1 MSSVINNYFINKLNK
16 TPRFCYFCKTIL
28 KTKIGILG
36 GGQLG
41 LMFIQNAVKYPVE
54 IYVMDPDK
62 EAPCKAVA
70 HHFTQGS
77 FRNYD
82 DVLNFGRQCEVLGI
96 EIEHVHVGAL
106 KKLQEEGVSIIPFPR
121 VIETIQDKGLQKEFY
136 KKYQIPTA
144 PFFLIENKEDFFK
157 HNITFPVVQKTRKD
171 GYDGKGVQIIYS
183 KEELNKL
190 WDMPSIIETIADIKM
205 EMAVIVCV
213 DEKGNQKFYTPV
225 EMVFDEKLNLLD
237 YLICPSDVQPEL
249 QNEMI
254 AIACKV
260 AGSFASPGVFA
271 IEFFLNKD
279 HSIWVNETACRVHNS
294 GHHTIESAPSTQFD
308 QMLRIMTS
316 QPLGDT
322 TQPSFA
328 GIYNLIGSE
337 GHEGA
342 VVYKGLEE
350 VEAMPD
356 TFVHLYNKLITKP
369 GRKMGHVTVL
379 AKSKEELI
387 EKLEI
392 VKSKIK
398 VLS

>member
-1 MSSVINNYFINKLNK
+1 
-16 TPRFCYFCKTIL
+16 L

-62 EAPCKAVA
+62 EAPCKTVA

-82 DVLNFGRQCEVLGI
+82 DVLAFGRQCEVLGI
-96 EIEHVHVGAL
+96 EIEHVNVPAI
-106 KKLQEEGVSIIPFPR
+106 KKLQDEGIKVIPFPS

-136 KKYQIPTA
+136 KKHDIPTA
-144 PFFLIENKEDFFK
+144 PFFLIESKEDIFK
-157 HNITFPVVQKTRKD
+157 HEVAYPFVQKTRKD

-183 KEELNKL
+183 IEELDKL

-205 EMAVIVCV
+205 EMAVLVCV
-213 DEKGNQKFYTPV
+213 DEKGSQKFYTPV

-237 YLICPSDVQPEL
+237 YLICPSSIDAEL
-249 QNEMI
+249 QNELI
-254 AIACKV
+254 EIACKV
-260 AGSFASPGVFA
+260 AGSFASPGIFA

-279 HSIWVNETACRVHNS
+279 NSIWVNETACRVHNS
-294 GHHTIESAPSTQFD
+294 GHHTIESAPSSQFD
-308 QMLRIMTS
+308 QMLRIMTG
-316 QPLGDT
+316 QPLGDA

-337 GHEGA
+337 GYEGA
-342 VVYKGLEE
+342 VVYNGIEQ
-350 VEAMPD
+350 VEAIPY
-356 TFVHLYNKLITKP
+356 TFVHLYNKLHTKP

-379 AKSKEELI
+379 ANNREELI

>member
-1 MSSVINNYFINKLNK
+1 M
-16 TPRFCYFCKTIL
+16 

-41 LMFIQNAVKYPVE
+41 LMFIQNAVKYPVD

-62 EAPCKAVA
+62 EAPCKRLA

-82 DVLNFGRQCEVLGI
+82 DVLAFGRQCQVLGI
-96 EIEHVHVGAL
+96 EIEHVNVPAL
-106 KKLQEEGVSIIPFPR
+106 KKLEEEGVKVIPFPS

-136 KKYQIPTA
+136 KKHHIPTA
-144 PFFLIENKEDFFK
+144 PFFLIESKEDISKYEVAYPF
-157 HNITFPVVQKTRKD
+157 VQKTRKD

-205 EMAVIVCV
+205 EMAVLVCV

-237 YLICPSDVQPEL
+237 YLICPSSIDAKL

-254 AIACKV
+254 EIACKV
-260 AGSFASPGVFA
+260 AGSFASPGIFA

-279 HSIWVNETACRVHNS
+279 YSIWVNETACRVHNS
-294 GHHTIESAPSTQFD
+294 GHHTIESTSSSQFD
-308 QMLRIMTS
+308 QMLRIMTG
-316 QPLGDT
+316 QPLGDA

-328 GIYNLIGSE
+328 GIYNLIGSK

-342 VVYKGLEE
+342 VVYKGIEE
-350 VEAMPD
+350 VEAIPD
-356 TFVHLYNKLITKP
+356 VFVHLYNKLHTKP

-379 AKSKEELI
+379 ANNREELI

>member
-1 MSSVINNYFINKLNK
+1 M
-16 TPRFCYFCKTIL
+16 

-41 LMFIQNAVKYPVE
+41 LMFIQNAVKYPVD

-62 EAPCKAVA
+62 EAPCKTVA
-70 HHFTQGS
+70 HHFIQGS

-82 DVLNFGRQCEVLGI
+82 DVLAFGRQCEVLGI
-96 EIEHVHVGAL
+96 EIEHVNVPAL
-106 KKLQEEGVSIIPFPR
+106 KKLEEEGVKVIPFPS

-136 KKYQIPTA
+136 KKHHIPTA
-144 PFFLIENKEDFFK
+144 PFFLIESKEDISKYKVSYPF
-157 HNITFPVVQKTRKD
+157 VQKTRKD

-190 WDMPSIIETIADIKM
+190 WDVPSIIETIADIKM
-205 EMAVIVCV
+205 EMAVLVCV

-237 YLICPSDVQPEL
+237 YLICPSSLDAEL

-254 AIACKV
+254 EIASKV
-260 AGSFASPGVFA
+260 ACSFASPGIFA
-271 IEFFLNKD
+271 IEFFLNQD
-279 HSIWVNETACRVHNS
+279 NSIWVNETACRVHNS
-294 GHHTIESAPSTQFD
+294 GHHTIESTSSSQFD
-308 QMLRIMTS
+308 QMLRIMTG
-316 QPLGDT
+316 QPLGDA

-337 GHEGA
+337 GYEGT
-342 VVYKGLEE
+342 VRYKGIED
-350 VEAMPD
+350 VDSMSD
-356 TFVHLYNKLITKP
+356 TFVHLYNKLLTKP
-369 GRKMGHVTVL
+369 GRKMGHITVL
-379 AKSKEELI
+379 AKSREELI
-387 EKLEI
+387 RKLDI